1 MSAQMSWASSASRLG
16 KFERAPA
23 RSCEESS
30 RGLDLTPMRTASL
43 SMVTAMACEFWL
55 AGSCEAMKLASVCM
69 CSVGL
74 LRRASRQCAS
84 DWISPSHSCKGGL
97 LLSSAF

>member
-16 KFERAPA
+16 KFERAAA

-30 RGLDLTPMRTASL
+30 SCELDLTPMRTASL
-43 SMVTAMACEFWL
+43 SMVTAMACAVGV

-84 DWISPSHSCKGGL
+84 DWISPSHSCKGL
-97 LLSSAF
+97 LLSAF